1 MASSRST
8 HGVEAKSRG
17 PGGDPPG
24 RRLLV
29 FGRLPEP
36 GRVKTRLTPGLTP
49 AAGAALY
56 EAFLDDTMGLAPR
69 GVPVELWVPERPGA
83 VDRLEARYPTARV
96 RLQPDGSLGD
106 RLAAAFACA
115 FREGADRAVA
125 IGSDHPTLPA
135 DTVPN
140 AFRALTSFDL
150 VLGPTRD
157 GGYYAIGLRRV
168 AWPAAEALFA
178 DAPWS
183 QPALCDWTRD
193 RAVELG
199 LRGAEVRDWYDVD
212 RPEDLLRMEADLC
225 EGSATARAWR
235 RVAPAGAAGWRSPK
249 GGVP

>member
-1 MASSRST
+1 M
-8 HGVEAKSRG
+8 EAKSRG

-49 AAGAALY
+49 AASAALY

-69 GVPVELWVPERPGA
+69 GVPVELWVPARPGA
-83 VDRLEARYPTARV
+83 VARLEARYPAARV

-106 RLAAAFACA
+106 RLALAFACA

-125 IGSDHPTLPA
+125 IGSDHPTLPG
-135 DTVPN
+135 DTLPR
-140 AFRALTSFDL
+140 AFRMLRTFDF

-157 GGYYAIGLRRV
+157 GGYYAIGLCRV

-199 LRGAEVRDWYDVD
+199 LRRVELPDWYDVD
-212 RPEDLLRMEADLC
+212 RPDDLLRMERDLS
-225 EGSATARAWR
+225 EGSATARVWA
-235 RVAPAGAAGWRSPK
+235 RVGPARGVGAASPE